1 MGGAA
6 IIPRGM
12 SITSCTMF
20 LSCYAGRTARD
31 FRIPWGGG
39 VSVVEAEKE
48 RVARG
53 YTKSASEYDA
63 LAGQLYINGIR
74 RLLPR
79 VRVRRGAAVLDVGS
93 GTGINLIEA
102 ARWFR
107 PARLLCGI
115 DIAPGMVAVAQEKT
129 NRLGIPAQFTV
140 GDAEALPYANGLFD
154 LVICNSVFHWFHDRP
169 KAMREMARVL
179 RPGGQVALICASQP
193 SFNEWFH
200 FIDAVMGQVTNG
212 RAKSSVPNLPSPAEI
227 AACANGAGLRID
239 QLQNPVMNDMVRE
252 PERFVHL
259 MTTVAPQWAADLSRE
274 EQATVEATAARLMRA
289 GWPQGFPVSWA
300 ATEMIATRL

>member
-20 LSCYAGRTARD
+20 LSCYAGRTAGD

-39 VSVVEAEKE
+39 VSVVEADKE

-63 LAGQLYINGIR
+63 LAGQQYINGIR

-102 ARWFR
+102 ARWFA

-140 GDAEALPYANGLFD
+140 GDAEALPYPNGLFD

-169 KAMREMARVL
+169 KAMREMTRVL
-179 RPGGQVALICASQP
+179 RPGGQVALIGASQP

-200 FIDAVMGQVTNG
+200 FIDAIMAQMTNG
-212 RAKSSVPNLPSPAEI
+212 RAKSSVPSLPSPTEI
-227 AACANGAGLRID
+227 AACAAAAGLRVD
-239 QLQNPVMNDMVRE
+239 HLQNPVMRDMVRE

-259 MTTVAPQWAADLSRE
+259 MTTVAPQWAADLTRG
-274 EQATVEATAARLMRA
+274 EQIAVEATAARLMRV
-289 GWPQGFPVSWA
+289 GWPHGFPASWA
-300 ATEMIATRL
+300 ATEMIATRP